1 MTENKGNST
10 VADAAQFGRHMKHG
24 GWELALLV
32 ARNVYKSKGSG
43 SRSDLA
49 PVQGKVTPA
58 VFAKMAGVSART
70 VDYYYEAWQL
80 AADRSDG
87 ACVTPAGSLKPGQ
100 DDSQSIND
108 LVDED
113 DPELKAKALQEL
125 WSYFYRK
132 AKGKLDKPK
141 DDPKPVVEPPSSEI
155 VEVEE
160 VSDVS
165 EPKPPIDDT
174 VIRVRQKIGGYR
186 ESVDGIEAR
195 FAMLN
200 GPITDSEAVQAIREI
215 QAKAKAIMEKCDALV
230 ANPLSVVA

>member
-1 MTENKGNST
+1 MTENKGNSI

-141 DDPKPVVEPPSSEI
+141 DDPKPVVEPPSSE
-155 VEVEE
+155 VVGEDQDSEVDPE
-160 VSDVS
+160 VSLGAGDSVQCARN
-165 EPKPPIDDT
+165 EILEIK
-174 VIRVRQKIGGYR
+174 
-186 ESVDGIEAR
+186 ESIEAQVNR
-195 FAMLN
+195 IRKATTTYGNEAMHNQDVVL
-200 GPITDSEAVQAIREI
+200 
-215 QAKAKAIMEKCDALV
+215 ALKQLAEVIAELMKEV
-230 ANPLSVVA
+230 AGE